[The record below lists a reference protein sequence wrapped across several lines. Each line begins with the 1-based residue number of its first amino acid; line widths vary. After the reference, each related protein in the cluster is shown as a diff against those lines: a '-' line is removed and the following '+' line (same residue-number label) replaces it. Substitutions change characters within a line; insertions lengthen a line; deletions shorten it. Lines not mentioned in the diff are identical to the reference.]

1 MSKAYQ
7 YTAEGYFAGEVE
19 DYGLLPNNA
28 TNVEPVLQAGFIPR
42 WTGDRG
48 ESWEQVENHKG
59 LEGYLNGEAYTIK
72 DYGPLPQG
80 FSITKPLPSL
90 DEAKKQARQE
100 LKAYRQQVEYGG
112 FILNGQR
119 WDSEQKDELR
129 LNSAYKVF
137 EAGLTEYPG
146 WKIADGV
153 YVTLTPQLLQA
164 ATMAFMQH
172 TGAAF
177 ALEAAKLAEIEALES
192 SEAVLACL
200 ETEMKEGWPGA
211 ELEAEPEADS
221 HA

>member
-1 MSKAYQ
+1 MEYAQIDDNGIFLGYVDGKPGDVPGSFVPP
-7 YTAEGYFAGEVE
+7 EGAKVVIGGPTTNEPGKWVLVGEEWKELTLV
-19 DYGLLPNNA
+19 DVKN
-28 TNVEPVLQAGFIPR
+28 I
-42 WTGDRG
+42 
-48 ESWEQVENHKG
+48 
-59 LEGYLNGEAYTIK
+59 
-72 DYGPLPQG
+72 
-80 FSITKPLPSL
+80 
-90 DEAKKQARQE
+90 ARQE
-100 LKAYRQQVEYGG
+100 LKDYRKQIEYGG
-112 FILNGQR
+112 FMLNGQR

-129 LNSAYKVF
+129 LNSAGKIF
-137 EAGLTEYPG
+137 EAGLPEYPG

-153 YVTLTPQLLQA
+153 YITLTPQLLQQ
-164 ATMAFMQH
+164 ATLAFMQH